1 MKELSLEISKEIY
14 EKYKF
19 VKELSMNGL
28 QILALRALSRGFTPL
43 MIKYGLEQVILK
55 NYIPSL
61 YSGDYVID
69 ERRFITDVEFRTLMK
84 YGEDVAD
91 FVMWA

>member
-1 MKELSLEISKEIY
+1 M
-14 EKYKF
+14 
-19 VKELSMNGL
+19 
-28 QILALRALSRGFTPL
+28 
-43 MIKYGLEQVILK
+43 MIKYGLEQVIKK

-84 YGEDVAD
+84 YGEDIAD